1 MVAVRFAATPSH
13 ADECSLVLTAAGI
26 PNAVAPNDDGWAVVV
41 APDDIARAQSV
52 LAAWDEERRSERAIR
67 AEPQPPYPW
76 MSGVALGLLLLWLYS
91 VTGVPS
97 PGSPWFEHGA
107 AVAGR
112 ITSGELWRAVTALT
126 LHADIVHV
134 VGNACA
140 LALLLPPLAQRFGV
154 GVALLLLLLSGVIG
168 NTLAAL
174 VHDPRHSGVGAS
186 TAGFGAVGILVAV
199 RLMAREAVYGRKRWT
214 VPVAGLLLVAF
225 LSAAPRVDI
234 AAHVFGFV
242 AGMGVGMAATLACT
256 TPPRSPWQWVSGATA
271 AAIVALSWQTAWWR
285 V

>member
-1 MVAVRFAATPSH
+1 MQIIRLMATPSQ
-13 ADECSLVLTAAGI
+13 ADECALVLTAAGI

-41 APDDIARAQSV
+41 APDDIARADDV
-52 LAAWDEERRSERAIR
+52 LAAWDDERRTERAAR
-67 AEPQPPYPW
+67 AEPEPPYPW
-76 MSGVALGLLLLWLYS
+76 ISGVALGLVLLWLYS

-97 PGSPWFEHGA
+97 PGSRWFEHGA

-112 ITSGELWRAVTALT
+112 ITGGELWRAVTALT

-140 LALLLPPLAQRFGV
+140 LAVLLPPLAQRFGV
-154 GVALLLLLLSGVIG
+154 GIGVLLLLLAGAVG
-168 NTLAAL
+168 NVLAAF

-199 RLMAREAVYGRKRWT
+199 RLMAREAPYGRKRWT
-214 VPVAGLLLVAF
+214 VPVAGLVLVAF

-234 AAHVFGFV
+234 AAHTFGFL
-242 AGMGVGMAATLACT
+242 AGLAVGAAAAMTLGVPSGLLV
-256 TPPRSPWQWVSGATA
+256 QWVTGGLA
-271 AAIVALSWQTAWWR
+271 AAVVALCWR
-285 V
+285 AALGRG